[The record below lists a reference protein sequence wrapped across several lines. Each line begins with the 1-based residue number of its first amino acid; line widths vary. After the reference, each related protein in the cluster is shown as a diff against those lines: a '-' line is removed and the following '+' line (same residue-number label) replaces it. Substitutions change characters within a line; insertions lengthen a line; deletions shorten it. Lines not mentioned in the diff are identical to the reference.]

1 MSNWVLADSF
11 WNICLVLIYRLKRS
25 RPRWRSFIKP
35 LSSRAR
41 PLRGSTGVSTEV
53 VNASASLV
61 FKCMSMTSSQTACSA
76 SVHVFSKKINVPHQ
90 PTHYTVPDQMICERF
105 TTGSPSLPALFRR
118 PLSSLCAH
126 LCYYRNI
133 GNRIAQAKCWISPAC
148 AHHLVDL
155 IWSSFFNDSFA
166 YEIWWKQPWC
176 KIGDICRH
184 VFVY

>member
-41 PLRGSTGVSTEV
+41 PLRGSTGVSTDV

-126 LCYYRNI
+126 LCYWNI
-133 GNRIAQAKCWISPAC
+133 GNRIARQMLNLSCMCSPFSGFN
-148 AHHLVDL
+148 LVFFFLMIVLPMKFDG
-155 IWSSFFNDSFA
+155 SSH
-166 YEIWWKQPWC
+166 YIK
-176 KIGDICRH
+176 
-184 VFVY
+184 